1 MPSISLIS
9 LESRDHTSTSFA
21 PHFFNL
27 PKPATEVCH
36 GAHLG
41 FHTEEFWEVYFT
53 SPSWHDP
60 ESLNPSNR
68 NQLWINR
75 GRRVQGSSLNR
86 QEGRTV
92 GLGQRQ
98 RPEQLLGYREQQTMS
113 RSRLRKNPFKM
124 CCGYCQWCSSCLL
137 LLSPPFLL

>member
-27 PKPATEVCH
+27 AKPVTEVCH

-60 ESLNPSNR
+60 ESLNPSDR

-98 RPEQLLGYREQQTMS
+98 RPEQLLGYREQQCQDHVSGRTH
-113 RSRLRKNPFKM
+113 LRC